1 MRGILK
7 PLDAS
12 AEFASLAAGL
22 KKRQKQMVFGLSGSQ
37 CGYLLAGLIEQ
48 APNRSFLVLTAGE
61 REAAD
66 LCDALACFSP
76 GIAIHQFPVM
86 HLLPY
91 QILAQSTEVAAQ
103 RLQVLEVLLRGEPSV
118 IIAPVE
124 AMLRCLTPPEQFK
137 SAVLRLAV
145 GDQVNLEE
153 LVSSLSGMGY
163 ERVELVEGRGQFARR
178 GGILDIFPMTAHR
191 PYRLEFFDDEVDSIR
206 RFNVASQRSEE
217 KVAEL
222 VLYPASELIA
232 DAAHRAKARQRFE
245 REYLN
250 QCRKLEETGEPGAL
264 QQLQEKYG
272 AILDSFDGYFS
283 GIEQFMPYF
292 YPEPVTLLDYL
303 PEETPIYLDDPLRL
317 KEVAEVSQYERTGAF
332 SELLVKGKLLP
343 SQLHTYTDWE
353 HLSAGLDS
361 RAVVCSSLLPRRPEF
376 ITIQQSFNLPGK
388 PVPSF
393 LGNLELL
400 AEELRHWRSA
410 GYAVVLYV
418 SGQQRAQQVINSLR
432 EYKIDAFYA
441 NSLHGHVR
449 PGNVVLAN
457 GHIESGFDLPFC
469 RLAVLTEGDITG
481 RRRKKASR
489 VPQRTDK
496 LAPFVD
502 LKIGDYVVHVHH
514 GIGRYLGV
522 TPLTIQG
529 IKKEYLL
536 IKFAGE
542 DKLYVPVD
550 QVGLIQKY
558 LGSEGEAPR
567 LSRLGGTE
575 WAKAKSKVK
584 AAVREMAQ
592 DLLKLYAARETI
604 KGHAFSK
611 DTVWQSEFEDAF
623 PFEET
628 PDQLRA
634 VNEIKAD
641 MESSKPMDRLLC
653 GDVGYGKTE
662 VALRAAF
669 KAVMDGKQVALLA
682 PTTILA
688 QQHYN
693 TFLERFKGFPVNIDV
708 LSRFRSPRDQRQV
721 LRELSKGM
729 VDIIIGTHRLLQDD
743 VKFKDLGLIIV
754 DEEQRFGVIH
764 KEKLKLMSKNVD
776 VITLSATPIPRTL
789 QMALVGMRDMSI
801 LETPPENRY
810 PVQTYVLE
818 EDPVLIREAIRRE
831 MGRGGQVFY
840 VYNRIYD
847 MERVANWLQ
856 ELVPEARI
864 AVAHGQIKEDVLEKI
879 MLDFMNH
886 EYDVLLCTTIIENGL
901 DIPNVNTLIVKDSG
915 MMGLAQLYQL
925 RGRVGRSNRVAYA
938 YFTYSKDKSLS
949 EAAEKR
955 LAAIREFTEL
965 GSGFKIAMRDLEI
978 RGAGNILGVE
988 QHGHIA
994 AVGFDLYSRLLEEA
1008 VREAKGEEVPVPAD
1022 TSIELPVE
1030 AYIPDDYITDTNQKV
1045 AIYKRIASFDSLE
1058 EIPEMEDELVDR
1070 YGDLPAPVNNLLAVA
1085 KIRVL
1090 AGKLKIKS
1098 ISLVSNHLRLL
1109 LHPGQ
1114 TLAGEDLVAAGS
1126 HYPNRV
1132 KYSVAGEEF
1141 EIKLRLPGKGQPEA
1155 KYLLE
1160 ELEAFLNILGGSRY
1174 KSPQAEES
1182 PAVATESNIN
1192 I

>member
-1 MRGILK
+1 MHGILK
-7 PLDAS
+7 PLEAS
-12 AEFASLAAGL
+12 AEFVSLAAGL
-22 KKRQKQMVFGLSGSQ
+22 KEKQKQMVFGLSGPQ
-37 CGYLLAGLIEQ
+37 RAYLLAGLVEQ

-66 LCDALACFSP
+66 LGDAIACFSP
-76 GIAIHQFPVM
+76 GSAILQFPVM

-103 RLQVLEVLLRGEPSV
+103 RLRVLEILLRREPGV

-137 SAVLRLAV
+137 AAVLRLAV
-145 GDQVNLEE
+145 GDQIDLEK
-153 LVSSLSGMGY
+153 LVYDLSGMGY
-163 ERVELVEGRGQFARR
+163 ERVELIEGRGQFARR

-191 PYRLEFFDDEVDSIR
+191 PYRLEFFDDEVDTIR
-206 RFNVASQRSEE
+206 RFNIASQRSEE
-217 KVAEL
+217 KVSEL
-222 VLYPASELIA
+222 VLFPASELIA
-232 DAAHRAKARQRFE
+232 DAANRAKARQRFE
-245 REYLN
+245 KEYLT

-264 QQLQEKYG
+264 QQLREKYG
-272 AILDSFDGYFS
+272 AILDSFDGYFN

-292 YPEPVTLLDYL
+292 YPETVTLLDYL
-303 PEETPIYLDDPLRL
+303 PEQTPVYLDDPLRL
-317 KEVAEVSQYERTGAF
+317 KEVVELSQRERAGTY

-343 SQLHTYTDWE
+343 GQLRTYTDWE
-353 HLSAGLDS
+353 HLSAGLGS
-361 RAVVCSSLLPRRPEF
+361 RPAICSSLLPRRPGF
-376 ITIQQSFNLPGK
+376 IAIQQSFNLPGK

-393 LGNLELL
+393 LGKLELL

-418 SGQQRAQQVINSLR
+418 SGQQRAQQMLHSFR
-432 EYKIDAFYA
+432 EHNIDAFYA
-441 NSLHGHVR
+441 NSLKGHVR

-457 GHIESGFDLPFC
+457 GHIESGFGLPFC
-469 RLAVLTEGDITG
+469 RLVVLTEGDIIG
-481 RRRKKASR
+481 RRKKASR
-489 VPQRTDK
+489 EVKRADK

-502 LKIGDYVVHVHH
+502 LKTGDYVVHVHH

-522 TPLTIQG
+522 TPLNIQG

-558 LGSEGEAPR
+558 LGGEGEAPR
-567 LSRLGGTE
+567 LSRLGGAE

-604 KGHAFSK
+604 KGYAFSK
-611 DTVWQSEFEDAF
+611 DTVWQSEFEEAF

-641 MESSKPMDRLLC
+641 MESPRPMDRLLC

-708 LSRFRSPRDQRQV
+708 LSRFRSPREQRQV
-721 LRELSKGM
+721 LRELGKGM
-729 VDIIIGTHRLLQDD
+729 VDIVIGTHRLLQDD
-743 VKFKDLGLIIV
+743 VKFKDLGLMIV
-754 DEEQRFGVIH
+754 DEEQRFGVAH
-764 KEKLKLMSKNVD
+764 KEKLKLISKNVD
-776 VITLSATPIPRTL
+776 VVTLSATPIPRTL
-789 QMALVGMRDMSI
+789 QMSLVGMRDTSI

-847 MERVANWLQ
+847 MDRVANWLLD
-856 ELVPEARI
+856 LVPEARI
-864 AVAHGQIKEDVLEKI
+864 AVAHGQIKEDVLERI

-886 EYDVLLCTTIIENGL
+886 KYDVLLCTTIIENGL

-938 YFTYSKDKSLS
+938 YFTYRKDKSLG

-1008 VREAKGEEVPVPAD
+1008 VREAKGVEAPVPAE

-1030 AYIPDDYITDTNQKV
+1030 AYIPDAYIPDTNQKV

-1058 EIPEMEDELVDR
+1058 EIPDMEDELVDR

-1085 KIRVL
+1085 RIRVL

-1098 ISLVSNHLRLL
+1098 ISLVSNQLRLL

-1141 EIKLRLPGKGQPEA
+1141 EIKLRLAGKGQVETS
-1155 KYLLE
+1155 YLLE
-1160 ELEAFLNILGGSRY
+1160 QVEAFLNILGGSRH
-1174 KSPQAEES
+1174 KAPLPGES
-1182 PAVATESNIN
+1182 PVVVNESSIN

>member
-1 MRGILK
+1 
-7 PLDAS
+7 
-12 AEFASLAAGL
+12 
-22 KKRQKQMVFGLSGSQ
+22 
-37 CGYLLAGLIEQ
+37 
-48 APNRSFLVLTAGE
+48 
-61 REAAD
+61 
-66 LCDALACFSP
+66 
-76 GIAIHQFPVM
+76 
-86 HLLPY
+86 
-91 QILAQSTEVAAQ
+91 
-103 RLQVLEVLLRGEPSV
+103 VLEILLRREPGV

-137 SAVLRLAV
+137 DAVLRLAV
-145 GDQVNLEE
+145 GDQIDLEK
-153 LVSSLSGMGY
+153 LVYDLSGMGY
-163 ERVELVEGRGQFARR
+163 ERVELIEGRGQFARR

-191 PYRLEFFDDEVDSIR
+191 PYRLEFFDDEVDTIR
-206 RFNVASQRSEE
+206 RFNIASQRSEE
-217 KVAEL
+217 KVSEL
-222 VLYPASELIA
+222 VLFPASELIA
-232 DAAHRAKARQRFE
+232 DAANRAKARQRFE
-245 REYLN
+245 KEYLT

-264 QQLQEKYG
+264 QQLREKYG
-272 AILDSFDGYFS
+272 AILDSFDGYFN

-292 YPEPVTLLDYL
+292 YPETVTLLDYL
-303 PEETPIYLDDPLRL
+303 PEQTPVYLDDPLRL
-317 KEVAEVSQYERTGAF
+317 KEVVELSQRERAGTY

-343 SQLHTYTDWE
+343 GQLRTYTDWE
-353 HLSAGLDS
+353 HLSAGLGS
-361 RAVVCSSLLPRRPEF
+361 RPAICSSLLPRRPGF
-376 ITIQQSFNLPGK
+376 IAIQQSFNLPGK

-393 LGNLELL
+393 LGKLELL

-418 SGQQRAQQVINSLR
+418 SGQQRAQQMLHSFR
-432 EYKIDAFYA
+432 EHNIDAFYA
-441 NSLHGHVR
+441 NSLKGHVR

-457 GHIESGFDLPFC
+457 GHIESGFGLPFC
-469 RLAVLTEGDITG
+469 RLVVLTEGDIIG
-481 RRRKKASR
+481 RRKKASR
-489 VPQRTDK
+489 EVKRADK

-502 LKIGDYVVHVHH
+502 LKTGDYVVHVHH

-522 TPLTIQG
+522 TPLNIQG

-558 LGSEGEAPR
+558 LGGEGEAPR
-567 LSRLGGTE
+567 LSRLGGAE

-604 KGHAFSK
+604 KGYAFSK
-611 DTVWQSEFEDAF
+611 DTVWQSEFEEAF

-641 MESSKPMDRLLC
+641 MESPRPMDRLLC

-708 LSRFRSPRDQRQV
+708 LSRFRSPREQRQV
-721 LRELSKGM
+721 LRELGKGM
-729 VDIIIGTHRLLQDD
+729 VDIVIGTHRLLQDD
-743 VKFKDLGLIIV
+743 VKFKDLGLMIV
-754 DEEQRFGVIH
+754 DEEQRFGVAH
-764 KEKLKLMSKNVD
+764 KEKLKLISKNVD
-776 VITLSATPIPRTL
+776 VVTLSATPIPRTL
-789 QMALVGMRDMSI
+789 QMSLVGMRDTSI

-847 MERVANWLQ
+847 MDRVANWLLD
-856 ELVPEARI
+856 LVPEARI
-864 AVAHGQIKEDVLEKI
+864 AVAHGQIKEDVLERI

-886 EYDVLLCTTIIENGL
+886 KYDVLLCTTIIENGL

-938 YFTYSKDKSLS
+938 YFTYRKDKSLG

-1008 VREAKGEEVPVPAD
+1008 VREAKGVEAPVPAE

-1030 AYIPDDYITDTNQKV
+1030 AYIPDAYIPDTNQKV

-1058 EIPEMEDELVDR
+1058 EIPDMEDELVDR

-1085 KIRVL
+1085 RIRVL

-1098 ISLVSNHLRLL
+1098 ISLVSNQLRLL

-1141 EIKLRLPGKGQPEA
+1141 EIKLRLAGKGQVETS
-1155 KYLLE
+1155 YLLE
-1160 ELEAFLNILGGSRY
+1160 QVEAFLNILGGSRH
-1174 KSPQAEES
+1174 KAPLPGES
-1182 PAVATESNIN
+1182 PVVVNESSIN

>member
-1 MRGILK
+1 MHGILK
-7 PLDAS
+7 PLEAS
-12 AEFASLAAGL
+12 AEFVSLAAGL
-22 KKRQKQMVFGLSGSQ
+22 HKKQKQMVSGLSGTQ
-37 CGYLLAGLIEQ
+37 RGYLLAGLIEQ

-66 LCDALACFSP
+66 LGDALACFSP
-76 GIAIHQFPVM
+76 GSTILQFPVM

-91 QILAQSTEVAAQ
+91 QILAQSMEVAAQ
-103 RLQVLEVLLRGEPSV
+103 RLQVLEVLLRGEPAV

-137 SAVLRLAV
+137 AAVLRLAV
-145 GDQVNLEE
+145 GDQVNLDE
-153 LVSSLSGMGY
+153 LVNDLSGMGY
-163 ERVELVEGRGQFARR
+163 ERVDLIEGRGQFARR

-191 PYRLEFFDDEVDSIR
+191 PYRLEFFDDEVDTIR
-206 RFNVASQRSEE
+206 RFNIASQRSEE

-232 DAAHRAKARQRFE
+232 DAANRAKARQRFE
-245 REYLN
+245 KEYLT

-264 QQLQEKYG
+264 QQLREKYG

-292 YPEPVTLLDYL
+292 YPKTVTLLDYL
-303 PEETPIYLDDPLRL
+303 PEQTPVFLDDPLRL
-317 KEVAEVSQYERTGAF
+317 KEVVEISQREHAVTF
-332 SELLVKGKLLP
+332 SALLIKGKLLP
-343 SQLHTYTDWE
+343 GQMRTYTDWE
-353 HLSAGLDS
+353 HLAAGLGY
-361 RAVVCSSLLPRRPEF
+361 RAAIYASLLPRRPEF

-418 SGQQRAQQVINSLR
+418 SGQQRAQQMLLSFR
-432 EYKIDAFYA
+432 EHNIDAFYT
-441 NSLHGHVR
+441 NSLQGHVR

-469 RLAVLTEGDITG
+469 RLVVMTEVDIIG
-481 RRRKKASR
+481 RRKKASR
-489 VPQRTDK
+489 EVRRADK

-502 LKIGDYVVHVHH
+502 LKTGDYVVHVHH

-522 TPLTIQG
+522 TPLDIQG

-558 LGSEGEAPR
+558 LGGEGEAPR
-567 LSRLGGTE
+567 LSRLGGAE

-611 DTVWQSEFEDAF
+611 DTVWQSEFEEAF

-641 MESSKPMDRLLC
+641 MESSRPMDRLLC

-662 VALRAAF
+662 VAIRAAF

-708 LSRFRSPRDQRQV
+708 LSRFRSPREQRQV
-721 LRELSKGM
+721 LRELGKGM
-729 VDIIIGTHRLLQDD
+729 VDIVIGTHRLLQDD
-743 VKFKDLGLIIV
+743 VKFKDLGLMIV
-754 DEEQRFGVIH
+754 DEEQRFGVAH

-776 VITLSATPIPRTL
+776 VVTLSATPIPRTL
-789 QMALVGMRDMSI
+789 QMSLVGMRDTSI

-847 MERVANWLQ
+847 MDRVANWLLD
-856 ELVPEARI
+856 LVPEARI
-864 AVAHGQIKEDVLEKI
+864 AVAHGQIKEDVLERI
-879 MLDFMNH
+879 MLDFINH

-1008 VREAKGEEVPVPAD
+1008 VREAKGVEAPVPAD

-1058 EIPEMEDELVDR
+1058 EIPDMEDELVDR

-1085 KIRVL
+1085 RIRVL
-1090 AGKLKIKS
+1090 AGKLNIKS
-1098 ISLVSNHLRLL
+1098 ISLVSNQLRLL

-1141 EIKLRLPGKGQPEA
+1141 EIKLRLPGKGQVETN
-1155 KYLLE
+1155 YLLE
-1160 ELEAFLNILGGSRY
+1160 ELEAFLNILGGSRH
-1174 KSPQAEES
+1174 KAPLPGES
-1182 PAVATESNIN
+1182 PVVVNESSIN